1 MERKKIVRKY
11 SIFAILIAFWFIFR
25 YFPTFTEWFYSE
37 GIYPFIA
44 KLLHLAFGWVPFS
57 MGDVLYTLF
66 FVSIIIGSIKHFS
79 KLWKKP
85 LWALDKVASKVIRI
99 ALAFFILWGFNYF
112 RMPLSERL
120 GISITY
126 TEAQL
131 YKATEEAIVRANAL
145 HQQLAL
151 NDSTKVTLPFTHDEI
166 YRIAHEAYPLEKNGI
181 TDFHAIK
188 SVKSSLY
195 SKLLTYMG
203 YSGYLN
209 PFTNEAQVNRKMVGY
224 AIPVTACHEVA
235 HQMGYAAEEEA
246 NYLGYLAAKKIENPY
261 FRYSAALFALRY
273 LLSEVAK
280 VSPEKYDD
288 YYTQIRKGILENYK
302 EVRLFWQQYKNKA
315 EPIFKSSYDVFLKA
329 NKQSAGIDSYD
340 LVVGL
345 IINDK

>member
-1 MERKKIVRKY
+1 M
-11 SIFAILIAFWFIFR
+11 LFR
-25 YFPTFTEWFYSE
+25 S
-37 GIYPFIA
+37 
-44 KLLHLAFGWVPFS
+44 
-57 MGDVLYTLF
+57 
-66 FVSIIIGSIKHFS
+66 
-79 KLWKKP
+79 
-85 LWALDKVASKVIRI
+85 
-99 ALAFFILWGFNYF
+99 
-112 RMPLSERL
+112 
-120 GISITY
+120 
-126 TEAQL
+126 
-131 YKATEEAIVRANAL
+131 VRANAL

-261 FRYSAALFALRY
+261 FRYSAALFATTR
-273 LLSEVAK
+273 SEERRVGK
-280 VSPEKYDD
+280 ECRSRWSPYH
-288 YYTQIRKGILENYK
+288 
-302 EVRLFWQQYKNKA
+302 
-315 EPIFKSSYDVFLKA
+315 
-329 NKQSAGIDSYD
+329 
-340 LVVGL
+340 
-345 IINDK
+345 